1 MKPSVPEPLR
11 GEETGTFANSTVVV
25 RLPDIARRVLVEN
38 ELHPQAIQD
47 MQALI
52 RELPNGLV
60 RFLVDRHAPDSQ
72 SWDAYLESECG
83 KNWLQI
89 PWFTAETYF
98 YRRILEATG
107 YFEPGPGNLVDPF
120 TRQKQAGMKSNP
132 EAVQALSETANQF
145 GQPGG
150 WRQEPFILLLKT
162 DLWSNQADLSLWPA
176 GKKNKP
182 EHPGI
187 TQAQAYLIVD
197 DARACALYL
206 KGLGK
211 PASRVDILADNAG
224 FELTGDLAL
233 ADYLLACG
241 ITQEVRFHLKAHP
254 TFVSDAMSKDVR
266 QTINFMAASSSIAIS
281 ALGKRLDSHLVSG
294 RLQLA
299 ENLFWNS
306 PLAMWEMPDTLRQ
319 ELALASLVI
328 SKGDANYRRI
338 LGDRHWSFTTQIG
351 QVVSYFP
358 CPLLLLRT
366 LKSEIAVGLPAGI
379 PEGLSQKDPAWLT
392 DGRWGMIQFWKK
404 Q

>member
-1 MKPSVPEPLR
+1 MKLSIPEPLR

-25 RLPDIARRVLVEN
+25 RLPDIARRVLDEN
-38 ELHPQAIQD
+38 ELYPQAIQD
-47 MQALI
+47 MQSLI
-52 RELPNGLV
+52 RDIPNGLV
-60 RFLVDRHAPDSQ
+60 RFLVDRHAPDSH
-72 SWDAYLESECG
+72 SWDVYLASERG
-83 KNWLQI
+83 KDWLQI

-107 YFEPGPGNLVDPF
+107 YFEPGLGFLVDPF
-120 TRQKQAGMKSNP
+120 TRQKQAGIKSNP
-132 EAVQALSETANQF
+132 EAVQALSETVNQY
-145 GQPGG
+145 GQPGA
-150 WRQEPFILLLKT
+150 WRQELFISLLKT

-182 EHPGI
+182 DHPDL

-197 DARACALYL
+197 DARACALFL
-206 KGLGK
+206 DGLGK
-211 PASRVDILADNAG
+211 PASRVDFLADNAG

-266 QTINFMAASSSIAIS
+266 QAIHFMADSSSAAIS
-281 ALGKRLDSHLVSG
+281 TLGERLDSHLVSG
-294 RLQLA
+294 RLQLR

-306 PLAMWEMPDTLRQ
+306 PLAMWEMPDTLRE

-338 LGDRHWSFTTQIG
+338 LGDRHWLYTTPIG
-351 QVVSYFP
+351 QVVGYFP

-366 LKSEIAVGLPAGI
+366 LKSEVAVGLPAGI
-379 PEGLSQKDPAWLT
+379 PRGLSQKDPTWLT
-392 DGRWGMIQFWKK
+392 DGRWGMIQFWNK
-404 Q
+404 